1 MGRPGDQGQAGVAN
15 ARYYIP
21 IGEML
26 ELGIG
31 QVMGHWGEEGGGISS
46 NCRAAGR
53 GVGFQ

>member
-21 IGEML
+21 IGEMS
-26 ELGIG
+26 ELSIG

-53 GVGFQ
+53 GGV